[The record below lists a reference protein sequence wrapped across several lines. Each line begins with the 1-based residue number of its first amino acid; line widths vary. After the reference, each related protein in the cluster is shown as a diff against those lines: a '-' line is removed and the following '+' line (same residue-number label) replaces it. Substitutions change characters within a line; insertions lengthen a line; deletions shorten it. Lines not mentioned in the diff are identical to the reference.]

1 MVRTARAAADVGD
14 HQGWGR
20 KLSQHDLRGALELEH
35 AARLGEAITLLAPGV
50 VLVQGRVDGAVHESL
65 IPLTAQYLP
74 PCQSAC
80 RPPATTRQDAGG
92 LAGFDP

>member
-35 AARLGEAITLLAPGV
+35 AARLGEAITLLA
-50 VLVQGRVDGAVHESL
+50 RA
-65 IPLTAQYLP
+65 
-74 PCQSAC
+74 
-80 RPPATTRQDAGG
+80 
-92 LAGFDP
+92 